1 MFESVQN
8 MSDILSDHEVQKNL
22 YIVKGEAIE
31 KFHHIIRFAKRYFP
45 SKNRVWNRTMGDNG
59 EGTKGYCI
67 VLCLEQKGKVIGKCH
82 HILHFA
88 KNMKQYNNI
97 IIFSC
102 K

>member
-31 KFHHIIRFAKRYFP
+31 KFHHIIRFAK
-45 SKNRVWNRTMGDNG
+45 
-59 EGTKGYCI
+59 
-67 VLCLEQKGKVIGKCH
+67 
-82 HILHFA
+82 
-88 KNMKQYNNI
+88 NMKQYINI
-97 IIFSC
+97 IIFSW